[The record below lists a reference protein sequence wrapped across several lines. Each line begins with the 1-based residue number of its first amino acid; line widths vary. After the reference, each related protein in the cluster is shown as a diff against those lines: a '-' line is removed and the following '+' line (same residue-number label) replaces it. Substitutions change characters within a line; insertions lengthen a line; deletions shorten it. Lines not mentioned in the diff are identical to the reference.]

1 MLLEISIPCGW
12 MDPSELWTL
21 LYYVD
26 CKCALVLVVVDR
38 GRCLS
43 TGGLPWDAFTRKVC
57 YL

>member
-1 MLLEISIPCGW
+1 MLLDISIPCGW

-26 CKCALVLVVVDR
+26 CMYTLALVVV
-38 GRCLS
+38 GWEVYPLVAF
-43 TGGLPWDAFTRKVC
+43 PWDAFARNVC